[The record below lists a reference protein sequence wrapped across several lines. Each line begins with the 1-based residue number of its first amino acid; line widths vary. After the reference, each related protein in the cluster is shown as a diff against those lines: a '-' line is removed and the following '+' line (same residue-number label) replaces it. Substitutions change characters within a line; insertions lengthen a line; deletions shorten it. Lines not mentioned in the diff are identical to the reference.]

1 LLLVVSKE
9 MLAPGIDAR
18 GEFFRAGEQEGSKR
32 EKPREKARKI
42 FTNHLTKT
50 FFAGMII

>member
-9 MLAPGIDAR
+9 KLAPGFDAR
-18 GEFFRAGEQEGSKR
+18 GELFRTGEQEGSKR
-32 EKPREKARKI
+32 EKPREKVRKI